1 MARFFKKI
9 YTQVKETVEDDFID
23 AFDEK
28 KVGPNV
34 SVKVNTTLKTPNGVL
49 IKASGSSHANVYDVD
64 GTLEPEFKLSDWIT
78 VKGKLQT
85 NNAFEG
91 SILFNDYLGK
101 GSTLFLTDKYTDKH
115 EKFVE
120 GGFDYLSKDVGSVN
134 LKVITN
140 SDFDFAK
147 TEFYGAGV
155 GFYNGFS
162 LAGDC
167 KLNVSDFKLSS
178 YNGYLEY
185 VKGDLSVAVFGKYE
199 KKGDKEKKTF
209 GVGYHQNINENI
221 RGAVDFSLEQRSV
234 TSLLRFATNYKVDDN
249 TSVKTRLCLRGTTD
263 FRVGFVLKQ
272 NILPS
277 TKITFTS
284 DINTRL
290 LYDNVSEGVG
300 HQFGV
305 SLSFFD

>member
-1 MARFFKKI
+1 
-9 YTQVKETVEDDFID
+9 
-23 AFDEK
+23 
-28 KVGPNV
+28 
-34 SVKVNTTLKTPNGVL
+34 L
-49 IKASGSSHANVYDVD
+49 IKASGSSHANGNDVD
-64 GTLEPEFKLSDWIT
+64 GTLEPEFKFNDRVTL
-78 VKGKLQT
+78 KGKLQT

-91 SILFNDYLGK
+91 SILINDYLGK
-101 GSTLFLTDKYTDKH
+101 GSTLFLTDKLTDKGD
-115 EKFVE
+115 KVVE
-120 GGFDYLSKDVGSVN
+120 GGFDYLSKELGSVN
-134 LKVITN
+134 LKLITN
-140 SDFDFAK
+140 NEFDIAK

-155 GFYNGFS
+155 GFSNGFS

-167 KLNVSDFKLSS
+167 KLNVTDFKFSS

-185 VKGDLSVAVFGKYE
+185 VKGDLAVAMFGKYE
-199 KKGDKEKKTF
+199 KKGDKEKRTF

-221 RGAVDFSLEQRSV
+221 RGAVDFSLEQKSV

-249 TSVKTRLCLRGTTD
+249 TSVKTRLCLRGTKD
-263 FRVGFVLKQ
+263 MRVGFVLKQ

-305 SLSFFD
+305 TLSFFD

>member
-1 MARFFKKI
+1 MILLMLLMK
-9 YTQVKETVEDDFID
+9 
-23 AFDEK
+23 K

-49 IKASGSSHANVYDVD
+49 IKASGSSHANGVVVD
-64 GTLEPEFKLSDWIT
+64 GTLEPEFKLNENFTI
-78 VKGKLQT
+78 KGKCQT

-91 SILFNDYLGK
+91 SLLLNDLLGK
-101 GSTLFLTDKYTDKH
+101 GTTLFLTDKYTEDNK
-115 EKFVE
+115 KLVE
-120 GGFDYLSKDVGSVN
+120 GGFDYLMKDLGSVN
-134 LKVITN
+134 LKVMTN
-140 SDFDFAK
+140 SDFDMDR
-147 TEFYGAGV
+147 TDFYAAGV
-155 GFYNGFS
+155 GYMDGFS

-167 KLNVSDFKLSS
+167 KFGVSDFTLSS
-178 YNGYLEY
+178 YNAYLEY

-199 KKGDKEKKTF
+199 KKGDKEKKTL
-209 GVGYHQNINENI
+209 GVGYHQNIKENV
-221 RGAVDFSLEQRSV
+221 RGAVDFSLEQKSG

-249 TSVKTRLCLRGTTD
+249 TSVKTRLCLRGTKD
-263 FRVGFVLKQ
+263 MRVGFVLKQ

-277 TKITFTS
+277 TRITFTS
-284 DINTRL
+284 DINTRF